1 MNRLVLGG
9 SRLTGSRGRCL
20 TGSCCL
26 SLTSDRTG
34 WGRDRRRTDLD
45 GALEPHLNSSRWA
58 DEGFGQNGSAIG
70 RISDGEHLR
79 DAHGLSYGRTSG
91 LLYDCQLPLAACRAV
106 GRSTG
111 WGRDREANAIGA
123 EVELGVRASAD
134 RRARM
139 DTGNASRRRFGLVTR
154 VDVRIT
160 ETTFPLVRAYPRG
173 LLLAACSGP
182 SPIATKPVRSATTT
196 STVPLASTTTV
207 PATTTTTGPPTT
219 TTASTMPATTTTV
232 SSPTTILGYFQQSG
246 TGSFNSQLFALPPNA
261 WWPSGRT
268 TVRAQVS

>member
-1 MNRLVLGG
+1 
-9 SRLTGSRGRCL
+9 
-20 TGSCCL
+20 
-26 SLTSDRTG
+26 
-34 WGRDRRRTDLD
+34 
-45 GALEPHLNSSRWA
+45 
-58 DEGFGQNGSAIG
+58 
-70 RISDGEHLR
+70 
-79 DAHGLSYGRTSG
+79 
-91 LLYDCQLPLAACRAV
+91 
-106 GRSTG
+106 
-111 WGRDREANAIGA
+111 
-123 EVELGVRASAD
+123 
-134 RRARM
+134 M
-139 DTGNASRRRFGLVTR
+139 DTGDASRRRFGLVTR
-154 VDVRIT
+154 VNVRIT

-261 WWPSGRT
+261 WWLKWSYDCSGASLNDTYPIDPNSAHFIATGVLDSGVAIPPVVYDVAKTSDSGDTLGWKGYSYQQISLRIDT
-268 TVRAQVS
+268 APACTWTVTVSASY